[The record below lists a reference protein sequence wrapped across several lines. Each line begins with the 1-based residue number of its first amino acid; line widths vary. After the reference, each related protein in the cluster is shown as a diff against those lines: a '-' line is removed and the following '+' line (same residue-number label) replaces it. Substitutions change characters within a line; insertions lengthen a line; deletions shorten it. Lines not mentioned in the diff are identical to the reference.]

1 MLTNED
7 VKKLKETLATKEDL
21 KSFATKK
28 DLKSF
33 ATKKDLDTF
42 KSELIEIFPT
52 REEFEEIKDGLDSL
66 REILQGLAVN
76 VDKFIGITADL
87 KQEYAMMNTQ
97 TDRHEKWIKQI
108 ADKVGVQLKY

>member
-28 DLKSF
+28 DL
-33 ATKKDLDTF
+33 DIF
-42 KSELIEIFPT
+42 KGELIEIFPT

-66 REILQGLAVN
+66 REIIQGLAVN
-76 VDKFIGITADL
+76 CDD
-87 KQEYAMMNTQ
+87 EHPN
-97 TDRHEKWIKQI
+97 RPS
-108 ADKVGVQLKY
+108 